1 MTDAWTLPPFFRG
14 MRAKISG
21 KGKEN
26 GKTKENKG
34 KEKKGKEGKEGE
46 EGEEERG
53 VSAEG

>member
-1 MTDAWTLPPFFRG
+1 MTDAWTFPPIFRG

>member
-1 MTDAWTLPPFFRG
+1 

-34 KEKKGKEGKEGE
+34 KEKKGKEGKEGK
-46 EGEEERG
+46 EERG
-53 VSAEG
+53 VSAAEGI